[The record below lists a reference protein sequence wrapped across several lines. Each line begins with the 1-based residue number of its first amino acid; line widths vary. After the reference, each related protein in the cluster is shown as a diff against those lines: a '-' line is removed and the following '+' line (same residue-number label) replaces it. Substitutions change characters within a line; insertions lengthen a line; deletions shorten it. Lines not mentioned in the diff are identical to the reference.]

1 MNANI
6 DISFIK
12 VFFNLTLVLSEMSD
26 QNFVDEEVKG
36 KKQNKKSKV
45 KRQRSLISDA
55 QDNDQVIFYFI
66 S

>member
-55 QDNDQVIFYFI
+55 QSNDQVIFYFI